1 MDKKTF
7 REQTLTKRSE
17 IYNPEIDAKIITRFI
32 DSDYYK
38 NASKIF
44 LYVSF
49 GTEIDTHELI
59 RQALRDGKTVA
70 APICVPKDRSMI
82 LCELKS
88 FEDLVPGYCN
98 IPTPPADA
106 PRLSPEDL
114 DLVILPGMA
123 FDTDGSRMGFGGGYY
138 DRFIESL
145 PESTPKVALIREA
158 FVGPVPTEEHDRKA
172 DVLITENKIIETEEF
187 KKKTDASK
195 TKTFIASRGKWG
207 MRLGLETIGLL
218 LDKLGNPQR
227 DLKYV
232 HVAGTNGKGSVTTM
246 LTKILVESGFK
257 TGTYMSPALE
267 FFNER
272 IRIDEQPIPDPVLI
286 QLADR
291 VQAAGAELET
301 EGEPKPTG
309 FEIET
314 AVALLYFKEAGCD
327 ICVFEVGLGGRLD
340 ATNIIPSPEAAVITS
355 ISLEH
360 TKYLGDTCEKIA
372 GEKAGIIKEDCSV
385 VIYPQAQ
392 SVEQVIREAAQA
404 AGAREVVTA
413 VPEEIACIN
422 GSLFGQK
429 LAYHSGSA
437 ADDTQEFVFDLRLAG
452 AHQQLNCLTVLKTV
466 GVLRNRG
473 WNIPDDAV
481 RRALA
486 AVCFPGRLELLSE
499 EPVVLIDG
507 AHNPNG
513 IQSLANNIAQY
524 LPDEKIDLYFG
535 MLADKNIDLALDL
548 LLPYAGRIF
557 TLTPDSEEAVKAEE
571 MAEKIRRKTK
581 GTVPVVSL
589 PDAETA
595 VRGVELRTDANP
607 VVFTGSLY
615 MIGHIRSAWHRLY
628 PEV

>member
-1 MDKKTF
+1 MNYS
-7 REQTLTKRSE
+7 QTLE
-17 IYNPEIDAKIITRFI
+17 
-32 DSDYYK
+32 
-38 NASKIF
+38 F
-44 LYVSF
+44 LFS
-49 GTEIDTHELI
+49 
-59 RQALRDGKTVA
+59 
-70 APICVPKDRSMI
+70 
-82 LCELKS
+82 
-88 FEDLVPGYCN
+88 
-98 IPTPPADA
+98 
-106 PRLSPEDL
+106 
-114 DLVILPGMA
+114 
-123 FDTDGSRMGFGGGYY
+123 
-138 DRFIESL
+138 SL
-145 PESTPKVALIREA
+145 PAY
-158 FVGPVPTEEHDRKA
+158 
-172 DVLITENKIIETEEF
+172 ETAGATAY
-187 KKKTDASK
+187 KP
-195 TKTFIASRGKWG
+195 
-207 MRLGLETIGLL
+207 GLERIAAFCRH
-218 LDKLGNPQR
+218 LGNPQR
-227 DLKYV
+227 NFFTI

-267 FFNER
+267 SFNER

-286 QLADR
+286 HLADR
-291 VQAAGAELET
+291 VQTAGAQLEA

-314 AVALLYFKEAGCD
+314 AIALLYFKEAGCD

-360 TKYLGDTCEKIA
+360 TEYLGDTCEKIA

-385 VIYPQAQ
+385 IIYPQAQ

-413 VPEEIACIN
+413 VPGEIACIDE
-422 GSLFGQK
+422 SLSGQK
-429 LAYHSGSA
+429 LAYHSVAGA
-437 ADDTQEFVFDLRLAG
+437 GDAGEFVFDLRLAG

-486 AVCFPGRLELLSE
+486 TVRFPGRLELLSE

-571 MAEKIRRKTK
+571 MAEKIRIKTK
-581 GTVPVVSL
+581 GAVPVVSL
-589 PDAETA
+589 PDAEAA
-595 VRGVELRTDANP
+595 VRGVELRPDAKP

-615 MIGHIRSAWHRLY
+615 MIGHVRSEWHRLY
-628 PEV
+628 PEI